1 MARAGYLGPYCDTV
15 GLTQPLIL
23 IWEDKWADLEKN
35 RKEKKH
41 NSSNSSSKNLSIYID
56 PITHIYVSTV
66 QIP

>member
-41 NSSNSSSKNLSIYID
+41 NRRNSLENLSIYID
-56 PITHIYVSTV
+56 LITHIYVSTV